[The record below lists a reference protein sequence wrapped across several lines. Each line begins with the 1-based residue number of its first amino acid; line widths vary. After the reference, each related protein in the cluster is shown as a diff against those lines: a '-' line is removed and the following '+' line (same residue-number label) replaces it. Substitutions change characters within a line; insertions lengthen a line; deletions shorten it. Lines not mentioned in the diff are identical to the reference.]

1 MELWAPDKP
10 VTSLRGRSRYPFP
23 SVKSHLA
30 KSVIAPI
37 SLLFFFGVLFSSFF
51 IYLFCFSLF
60 LSAPSDTIHVVAF
73 TFRVTIRAAPLAT
86 HLPAQ
91 LLLRGAKWKE
101 K

>member
-10 VTSLRGRSRYPFP
+10 VTSPRGHSCYPFP

-37 SLLFFFGVLFSSFF
+37 SLMCLGVLFSSFF

-86 HLPAQ
+86 HLPTQ